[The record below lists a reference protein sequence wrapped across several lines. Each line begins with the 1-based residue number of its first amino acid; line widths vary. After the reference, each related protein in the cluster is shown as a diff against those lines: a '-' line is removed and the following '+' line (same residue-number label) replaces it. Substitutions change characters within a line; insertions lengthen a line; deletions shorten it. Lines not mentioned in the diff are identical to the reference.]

1 MFAEVVSDRG
11 RGWPIPG
18 WGGGEPAVV
27 YLPGID
33 GSGQLLLG
41 TAARLEERFRLLRLR
56 YRLSANPSH
65 RSYAH
70 LASSVIEAVS
80 LRGVDRMVLLAES
93 FGGAV
98 ALRAAIDFPGQV
110 EALALVNTFAHYRS
124 RSRLALSR
132 VGLRMTPAWLVAA
145 GRTILAPRLLFG
157 GRDDRAA
164 VEDFIGRQKRGR
176 ANPSTAENAA
186 VVWGLDEGYHS
197 RLRMIQGLD
206 LRSELG
212 SVRQPVVVFA
222 SGRDRIVDSVRQAR
236 EMAAALP
243 DVEVV
248 TLDGRGHVVL
258 PLADI
263 DWPARVERLIARV
276 GSRGSGVE
284 LSGG

>member
-11 RGWPIPG
+11 RGP
-18 WGGGEPAVV
+18 VLV

-33 GSGQLLLG
+33 GSGELLLG

-70 LASSVIEAVS
+70 LAASVVEAVS
-80 LRGVDRMVLLAES
+80 LRGVDRMALLAES

-110 EALALVNTFAHYRS
+110 AALALVNSFAHYRR

-145 GRTILAPRLLFG
+145 GRSILAPRLLFG

-164 VEDFIGRQKRGR
+164 IEDFIGPKRRGR
-176 ANPSTAENAA
+176 ANQSTARATP
-186 VVWGLDEGYHS
+186 VVWGLDEGYPS

-206 LRSELG
+206 LRRDLG
-212 SVRQPVVVFA
+212 CVRQPVVLFA
-222 SGRDRIVDSVRQAR
+222 SGRDRIVDSVRQAT
-236 EMAAALP
+236 EMAGALP

-248 TLDGRGHVVL
+248 RLDGRGHVVL

-263 DWPARVERLIARV
+263 DWPAQIERLIARV
-276 GSRGSGVE
+276 RDPGQKSS
-284 LSGG
+284 

>member
-1 MFAEVVSDRG
+1 M
-11 RGWPIPG
+11 
-18 WGGGEPAVV
+18 V

-41 TAARLEERFRLLRLR
+41 TAARLEERFRLIRLR
-56 YRLSANPSH
+56 YRLSANPAH

-70 LASSVIEAVS
+70 LASSAIEAIS

-98 ALRAAIDFPGQV
+98 ALRAAIDYPGQV
-110 EALALVNTFAHYRS
+110 VALALVNTFAHYRR

-132 VGLRMTPAWLVAA
+132 VGLRMTPARLVAA

-164 VEDFIGRQKRGR
+164 IQDFIGRQKRGR
-176 ANPSTAENAA
+176 GNPSTTETAP
-186 VVWGLDEGYHS
+186 VLWGLDEGYHS

-206 LRSELG
+206 LRGDLG
-212 SVRQPVVVFA
+212 RVRQPVVLFA

-258 PLADI
+258 PLAEL
-263 DWPARVERLIARV
+263 DWPAQIDRLLARV
-276 GSRGSGVE
+276 GEGSQQ
-284 LSGG
+284 SS